1 MQALGTR
8 HNAGRLAVIVL
19 VVAVTA
25 AVGTVG
31 IWGAYANDQPSG
43 DRLELADAMAQVLF
57 GTSFVIGGLVAWWS
71 RPDNAT
77 GRLMAG
83 TGLLF
88 AAGSWQGVDDG
99 WLMVAGA
106 IASLAA
112 VATFLH
118 LILAFPAGRVTHQAD
133 RWVVGLA
140 YAVVAG
146 VALAVPFVQPNEVDC
161 DGCADNPLAAAPN
174 DTVTAIVIGL
184 ANVAIGVCVI
194 ALLALTWRRYRRATP
209 ALRRTMAPL
218 LGTASLAALLALV
231 SIPASLGPDALQLAV
246 GICFATVMT
255 LVPVAFLIGL
265 LRDRLQ
271 RTTSIQ
277 GLVIRLAGAAD
288 HEQLRSILAE
298 ALRDPELT
306 IAFWFPERETYVDPQ
321 GQPVEVPEQGV
332 TVVERDGE
340 PIARLLHD
348 PALDED
354 PVLLETV
361 AAAAAIGLER
371 ARLEAELRARLD
383 ELRASRARIVET
395 AYHARRRLERDLHDG
410 AQQRLVALSLT
421 LRMIRSRVGGD
432 EATSA
437 LVDGA
442 STELAAALAS
452 CASWPAASTRR
463 SSPTAAWSRRC
474 RRSPTARR
482 CPSSSTCRPTSACRR
497 RTRPR
502 STSWPSEA
510 LANVAKYAGGTGASV
525 ARVGRGGRRRRSRS
539 PTTARAAP
547 TPGRA
552 RASSRPA
559 RPRRGDGRAL
569 RRRQPGRRRHAGAGD
584 AAGRAA
590 RSHACAE
597 VPAPTA
603 SA

>member
-1 MQALGTR
+1 
-8 HNAGRLAVIVL
+8 
-19 VVAVTA
+19 
-25 AVGTVG
+25 
-31 IWGAYANDQPSG
+31 
-43 DRLELADAMAQVLF
+43 
-57 GTSFVIGGLVAWWS
+57 
-71 RPDNAT
+71 
-77 GRLMAG
+77 
-83 TGLLF
+83 
-88 AAGSWQGVDDG
+88 
-99 WLMVAGA
+99 
-106 IASLAA
+106 
-112 VATFLH
+112 
-118 LILAFPAGRVTHQAD
+118 
-133 RWVVGLA
+133 
-140 YAVVAG
+140 
-146 VALAVPFVQPNEVDC
+146 
-161 DGCADNPLAAAPN
+161 
-174 DTVTAIVIGL
+174 
-184 ANVAIGVCVI
+184 
-194 ALLALTWRRYRRATP
+194 
-209 ALRRTMAPL
+209 
-218 LGTASLAALLALV
+218 
-231 SIPASLGPDALQLAV
+231 
-246 GICFATVMT
+246 MT

-421 LRMIRSRVGGD
+421 LRMIRSRVGDD
-432 EATSA
+432 EATAA

-442 STELAAALAS
+442 STELAAALAELREL
-452 CASWPAASTRR
+452 ARGIHPAILTDRGLEPALQ
-463 SSPTAAWSRRC
+463 ALAD
-474 RRSPTARR
+474 RSPVPVELDVQADLEL
-482 CPSSSTCRPTSACRR
+482 PPAHEAALYFVA
-497 RTRPR
+497 
-502 STSWPSEA
+502 SEA

-525 ARVGRGGRRRRSRS
+525 GVWAEADGVVIEIADDGKGG
-539 PTTARAAP
+539 AD
-547 TPGRA
+547 PGQRLGA
-552 RASSRPA
+552 VRPA

-590 RSHACAE
+590 RSRTSAE
-597 VPAPTA
+597 EPAAYRVRMSSRISSSTTTSSLLAAGGSGSRPARRRSMYMLYGFTTTKKIAAAMRTNVSTA
-603 SA
+603 LKNEP